1 MSDPQI
7 EYIDVEV
14 RPSQNYQSVGFTAR
28 VSFKEPVSMEQAK
41 FEADLIYD
49 ELASLALKRVEE
61 LSALRPAKE
70 TSFVVEKRGADTSD
84 AEWRLAHKP
93 NGAGSF
99 KYIPSASFSKRDFI
113 DKAMEKLTEMG
124 MDTEQVV
131 VFDDRGG
138 DRGLERGEQHYS
150 AGKVKVRPDTQY
162 AAAMNGKAII
172 GSVDFGD
179 SGEIRVSI
187 SRDGKSALNAIKIA
201 GQLSSMDATP
211 EPTPF

>member
-61 LSALRPAKE
+61 LSALRPNESPAANVQK
-70 TSFVVEKRGADTSD
+70 GADTGD

-124 MDTEQVV
+124 LDTEQVV

-201 GQLSSMDATP
+201 GQLSSMEATP

>member
-1 MSDPQI
+1 MSDPVV

-14 RPSQNYQSVGFTAR
+14 RPSQNYQTVGFTAR
-28 VSFKEPVSMEQAK
+28 ISFKEPVSMEQAK
-41 FEADLIYD
+41 FEADVAYD
-49 ELASLALKRVEE
+49 ELVTIALKRIDE
-61 LSALRPAKE
+61 LSSLRTTESGGPQVQVGAN
-70 TSFVVEKRGADTSD
+70 TSSQ
-84 AEWRLAHKP
+84 EWRMAHKP

-99 KYIPSASFSKRDFI
+99 KYLPTSAVSKRDFI
-113 DKAMEKLTEMG
+113 DMAMEKLVEMG
-124 MDTEQVV
+124 VDIEQVV

-150 AGKVKVRPDTQY
+150 AGKVKVRQDSKY

-179 SGEIRVSI
+179 GGEIRVSI

-201 GQLSSMDATP
+201 GQLSSMEATP
-211 EPTPF
+211 EPF

>member
-1 MSDPQI
+1 MSVPQI

-14 RPSQNYQSVGFTAR
+14 RPSQNYQTVGFTAR
-28 VSFKEPVSMEQAK
+28 VSFVEPVSVEQAK
-41 FEADLIYD
+41 FEADVIYD
-49 ELASLALKRVEE
+49 ELASLALKRIEE
-61 LSALRPAKE
+61 LSSLRPNE
-70 TSFVVEKRGADTSD
+70 TPVAQVSRGAATSSD
-84 AEWRLAHKP
+84 EWRLAHKP

-99 KYIPSASFSKRDFI
+99 KYLPTSVFSKKDFI
-113 DKAMEKLTEMG
+113 EVATAKLAEMG
-124 MDTEQVV
+124 VDTEQVV

-162 AAAMNGKAII
+162 AAAMAGKAII

-187 SRDGKSALNAIKIA
+187 SRDGKSALNAVKIA
-201 GQLSSMDATP
+201 GQLSSMDAVA

>member
-61 LSALRPAKE
+61 LSALRPNENPAAN
-70 TSFVVEKRGADTSD
+70 VQRGADTSD

-99 KYIPSASFSKRDFI
+99 KYISSASFSKRDFI

-124 MDTEQVV
+124 VDTEQVV

-150 AGKVKVRPDTQY
+150 AGKVKVRPDTHY

-187 SRDGKSALNAIKIA
+187 SRDGKSALSAIKIA
-201 GQLSSMDATP
+201 GQLSSMEATP

>member
-1 MSDPQI
+1 MSEPKV

-14 RPSQNYQSVGFTAR
+14 RPSQNYQTVGITAR
-28 VSFKEPVSMEQAK
+28 ITFSEPVVMEQAK
-41 FEADLIYD
+41 FEADVAYN
-49 ELASLALKRVEE
+49 ELVEIALKRIEE
-61 LSALRPAKE
+61 LSSLRPNESASAPAQGGGSTGK
-70 TSFVVEKRGADTSD
+70 

-99 KYIPSASFSKRDFI
+99 KYIPTDSYSKRDFI
-113 DKAMEKLTEMG
+113 DNAMDALSEMG
-124 MDTEQVV
+124 IDTEQVV

-138 DRGLERGEQHYS
+138 ERGLELGEQHYS
-150 AGKVKVRPDTQY
+150 AGKIKVRPETQY

-172 GSVDFGD
+172 GSVDFTN
-179 SGEIRVSI
+179 SGNIRVSI

-211 EPTPF
+211 EPVAF

>member
-1 MSDPQI
+1 MSEPQV

-14 RPSQNYQSVGFTAR
+14 RPSQNYQTVGFTAR
-28 VSFKEPVSMEQAK
+28 ITFKEPVSTEQAK
-41 FEADLIYD
+41 FEADVMYD
-49 ELASLALKRVEE
+49 ELASLALKRIEE
-61 LSALRPAKE
+61 LSSLRPNDPPVAQ
-70 TSFVVEKRGADTSD
+70 VQRGASASSD
-84 AEWRLAHKP
+84 EWRLAHKP

-99 KYIPSASFSKRDFI
+99 KYLPTSAFSKKDFI
-113 DKAMEKLTEMG
+113 EVATAKLGEMG
-124 MDTEQVV
+124 IDTEQVV

-162 AAAMNGKAII
+162 AAAMAGKAII

-187 SRDGKSALNAIKIA
+187 SRDGKSALNAVKIA
-201 GQLSSMDATP
+201 GQLSSLDAVA

>member
-1 MSDPQI
+1 MSESQI

-49 ELASLALKRVEE
+49 ELASLAIKRIEE
-61 LSALRPAKE
+61 LSALRPNE
-70 TSFVVEKRGADTSD
+70 TSVTNVQRGADTSE

-113 DKAMEKLTEMG
+113 DKAMEKLAGMG
-124 MDTEQVV
+124 VDTEQVV
-131 VFDDRGG
+131 VFDDRSG

-201 GQLSSMDATP
+201 GQLSSMEATP

>member
-1 MSDPQI
+1 MSDPKV

-14 RPSQNYQSVGFTAR
+14 RPSQNYQTVGITAR
-28 VSFKEPVSMEQAK
+28 ITFGEPVAMEQAK
-41 FEADLIYD
+41 FEADVAYN
-49 ELASLALKRVEE
+49 ELVEIALKRIEE
-61 LSALRPAKE
+61 LSSLRPMENAPAPAQGGGG
-70 TSFVVEKRGADTSD
+70 TGQM
-84 AEWRLAHKP
+84 EWRMAHKP

-99 KYIPSASFSKRDFI
+99 KYIPTDSYSKRDFI
-113 DKAMEKLTEMG
+113 ENATAALAEMG
-124 MDTEQVV
+124 VDTEQVV

-172 GSVDFGD
+172 GSVDFTD
-179 SGEIRVSI
+179 SGKIRVSI
-187 SRDGKSALNAIKIA
+187 SRDGKSALNAVKIA

>member
-1 MSDPQI
+1 MSDPKV

-14 RPSQNYQSVGFTAR
+14 RPSQNYQTVGITAR
-28 VSFKEPVSMEQAK
+28 ITFSEPVAMEQAK
-41 FEADLIYD
+41 FEADVAYN
-49 ELASLALKRVEE
+49 ELVEIALKRIEE
-61 LSALRPAKE
+61 LSSLRPNESA
-70 TSFVVEKRGADTSD
+70 SAPAQGGASTGQ

-99 KYIPSASFSKRDFI
+99 KYIPTDSYSKRDFI
-113 DKAMEKLTEMG
+113 DNAMAALTEMG
-124 MDTEQVV
+124 VDTEQVV

-150 AGKVKVRPDTQY
+150 AGKVKVRPETQY

-172 GSVDFGD
+172 GSVDFTD
-179 SGEIRVSI
+179 SGNIRVSI

-211 EPTPF
+211 EPIAF